1 MKMEIKRSSIEKMS
15 DRIGLFFQGMVDLF
29 SDVVSV
35 ISEAVKQIDWEML
48 AKVSNDLE
56 IKKYYAIYR
65 RTKNSR
71 IKKKQLK
78 KIKAAL
84 YGDKL

>member
-15 DRIGLFFQGMVDLF
+15 EGIGLFFHGIVDLF

-35 ISEAVKQIDWEML
+35 ISKVVKQIDWEML
-48 AKVSNDLE
+48 AKVSNDQE
-56 IKKYYAIYR
+56 IKKFYAIYH

-71 IKKKQLK
+71 IKKKQMK
-78 KIKAAL
+78 KIKAIL
-84 YGDKL
+84 YGG